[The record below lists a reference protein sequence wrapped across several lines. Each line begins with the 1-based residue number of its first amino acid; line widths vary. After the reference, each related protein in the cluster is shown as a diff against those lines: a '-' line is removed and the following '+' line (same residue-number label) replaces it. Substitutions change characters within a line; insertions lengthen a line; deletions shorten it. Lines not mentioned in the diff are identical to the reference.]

1 MAEAVHEISHE
12 ATHSAAHSGRK
23 ADRFVGL
30 LISVLALMLAVSEMQ
45 GKSAQTN
52 ALAYNIEASN
62 LWSFF
67 QAKTI
72 RQTVLRTA
80 GEEAALAGAEAPA
93 VKKQIESWK
102 ATIDRWESEPST
114 GEGRRELMARAKET
128 ERKRDEA
135 FAKYHAFEVASLVLQ
150 LGIVLASVTLISGLL
165 GFALASAA
173 LGAAGL
179 ALLIGINL
187 APLTVAA
194 MLPH

>member
-30 LISVLALMLAVSEMQ
+30 LISILALMLAVAEMQ

-72 RQTVLRTA
+72 RQTVVRTA
-80 GEEAALAGAEAPA
+80 GEEASLTLPEGPAL
-93 VKKQIESWK
+93 KKQLDAWK
-102 ATIDRWESEPST
+102 ATVDRWESEPST
-114 GEGRRELMARAKET
+114 NEGRRELMTRAKET

-165 GFALASAA
+165 GFAFASAT
-173 LGAAGL
+173 LGAVGL
-179 ALLIGINL
+179 ALLVGINV